1 MDGTIFSILMFVLG
15 LIVGAGVLIFINYL
29 KIKNSGNKAELI
41 IEKAKKDSKSENSFK
56 ETEKKRQKAKMLDI
70 SKGAKKKQFSINS
83 IKNKTKDTS

>member
-41 IEKAKKDSKSENSFK
+41 IEKAKKDS
-56 ETEKKRQKAKMLDI
+56 EKI
-70 SKGAKKKQFSINS
+70 I
-83 IKNKTKDTS
+83 

>member
-41 IEKAKKDSKSENSFK
+41 IEKAKKDSEKIKRDYLFEAK
-56 ETEKKRQKAKMLDI
+56 EEAHKLKLEIEK
-70 SKGAKKKQFSINS
+70 
-83 IKNKTKDTS
+83 